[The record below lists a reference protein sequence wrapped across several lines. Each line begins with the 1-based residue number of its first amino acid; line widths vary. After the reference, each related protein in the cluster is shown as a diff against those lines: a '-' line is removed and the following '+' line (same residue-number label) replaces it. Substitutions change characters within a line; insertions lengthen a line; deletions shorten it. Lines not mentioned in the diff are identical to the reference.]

1 MRLADSNSSRSLRD
15 MRSALPFAFML
26 LGVLVT
32 YISPDLFSGRWRILG
47 LDYVELHLHRI
58 DFALS
63 ELSAHGALPA
73 WYPREQMGVPF
84 WSNIQNFPFLPTR
97 LLLLATGPL
106 NLFTLAVLLSASLS
120 AAFTYSF
127 GRRVGLNAVGAAAA
141 GWTFAC
147 SGYFASRVLAGHLGI
162 LEVYPALPILLWMVE
177 RLRAAREGRALAQW
191 TALFAIACGSSCLGA
206 HPQLA
211 VYALCTAAVYVV
223 WRCAG
228 RRAASSAA
236 AMVLGVSL
244 AGFALVPMARLIAR
258 SNRVLPGNASA
269 FDIVMPY
276 ERLIA
281 LVSPWRDGAP
291 PIVGQSVGI
300 EEFHAYSN
308 SAYFWDTVNY
318 VGRAPLLAVL
328 ALLGWIV
335 WKRRRPSGPAVFVA
349 LMAVVALILALPIG
363 RSFVPSTPFI
373 VLRSPARLMYLVTFA
388 LALGLGAAMHL
399 IASVPRRWKLAAAGC
414 ATAILSFQF
423 ADLYRH
429 DRCFVKTWDGYT
441 PIPPAF
447 ERAVRDA
454 VGDGRIGMDTGFE
467 CEMNRRI
474 DDIGYFDS
482 VVLATTYRGLL
493 DLSSRENEFD
503 RQSLAGWE
511 LSART
516 LRACSVRLLVTEHDW
531 PDGHPLFTEKNVRV
545 YEPRDVAARVSRFP
559 ADRALC
565 FSPDALA
572 RGVRDP
578 SIDPAASLILPESAR
593 SALANVPA
601 DAPPRAAPA
610 GTLKYTR
617 PNSDRFE
624 ITVDGPESC
633 WVRVLE
639 AWDPGWRATLDGAPL
654 PIFPAHTMAIAIAAP
669 AGHHELVLEFFTP
682 GVGSGLAVSACGAAL
697 LAAMII
703 ALWRAG
709 GRGTDDASIERPPPR
724 AATRTSP
731 AH

>member
-1 MRLADSNSSRSLRD
+1 MKLAESISSRSTRGV
-15 MRSALPFAFML
+15 RSALPFALML
-26 LGVLVT
+26 LGVLAT
-32 YISPDLFSGRWRILG
+32 FRSPDLSSGRWRILG

-63 ELSAHGALPA
+63 ELAAHGALPA

-97 LLLLATGPL
+97 LLLLAFGPL
-106 NLFTLAVLLSASLS
+106 NLFTLAVLLSALLS
-120 AAFTYSF
+120 AAFTYLFS
-127 GRRVGLNAVGAAAA
+127 RRVGLNAVGAAAA

-147 SGYFASRVLAGHLGI
+147 SGYFASRVLAGQLGI

-177 RLRAAREGRALAQW
+177 RLRVAREGRSIASW
-191 TALFAIACGSSCLGA
+191 TAFFALACGSSCLGA

-211 VYALCTAAVYVV
+211 VYALCTTAAYVV

-244 AGFALVPMARLIAR
+244 AGFALVPMAQLVAR

-291 PIVGQSVGI
+291 PIVGQSAGI

-308 SAYFWDTVNY
+308 SAYFWDTVGY

-335 WKRRRPSGPAVFVA
+335 WIRRRPSGPALFLA
-349 LMAVVALILALPIG
+349 LMAIVALALALPIG
-363 RSFVPSTPFI
+363 RTLVPSTPFI

-388 LALGLGAAMHL
+388 LALGFGTAMHL
-399 IASVPRRWKLAAAGC
+399 IVSAPRRWKLAAAGC
-414 ATAILSFQF
+414 AIAILSFHF

-441 PIPPAF
+441 PIPPVF
-447 ERAVRDA
+447 ERAVREA

-493 DLSSRENEFD
+493 DLASSQNEFD

-511 LSART
+511 LSARA

-559 ADRALC
+559 ADRALY
-565 FSPDALA
+565 FSADALA
-572 RGVRDP
+572 HAVRDP

-593 SALANVPA
+593 SALASLPA
-601 DAPPRAAPA
+601 YATLRAAPA

-617 PNSDRFE
+617 SSSDRFE

-639 AWDPGWRATLDGAPL
+639 AWDPGWRATMDGAPI
-654 PIFPAHTMAIAIAAP
+654 PIFPAHTMAMAIAAP
-669 AGHHELVLEFFTP
+669 AGHHELALEFFTP
-682 GVGSGLAVSACGAAL
+682 GVASGSTISACGAAL
-697 LAAMII
+697 LAAMVI

-709 GRGTDDASIERPPPR
+709 GRGRSDTPIERPPSR
-724 AATRTSP
+724 AAARTAASR
-731 AH
+731 

>member
-1 MRLADSNSSRSLRD
+1 MRLADSNSSRSTRD
-15 MRSALPFAFML
+15 VRSKWPFALML

-32 YISPDLFSGRWRILG
+32 YRSPDLASGRWRILG
-47 LDYVELHLHRI
+47 LDYVELHLRRI

-63 ELSAHGALPA
+63 ELVAHGALPA

-120 AAFTYSF
+120 AAFTYVFS
-127 GRRVGLNAVGAAAA
+127 RRVGLNAVGAAAA

-147 SGYFASRVLAGHLGI
+147 SGYFASRVLAGHLGV

-177 RLRAAREGRALAQW
+177 RLRAAHEGRALAMW
-191 TALFAIACGSSCLGA
+191 TVLFAIVCGSSCLGA

-211 VYALCTAAVYVV
+211 VYALCTAAMYIV
-223 WRCAG
+223 WRCTG
-228 RRAASSAA
+228 RRIASSLAG
-236 AMVLGVSL
+236 MVLGVSL
-244 AGFALVPMARLIAR
+244 AGFELVPMARLIAR

-269 FDIVMPY
+269 FDVVLPY
-276 ERLIA
+276 GRLLAMI
-281 LVSPWRDGAP
+281 SPWRDGAP
-291 PIVGQSVGI
+291 PIVGQSKGI
-300 EEFHAYSN
+300 EEFHTYSN
-308 SAYFWDTVNY
+308 SAYFWDTVCY
-318 VGRAPLLAVL
+318 VGWSPLLAAL
-328 ALLGWIV
+328 AVLGWIV
-335 WKRRRPSGPAVFVA
+335 WRRRRPSRPAVFVA
-349 LMAVVALILALPIG
+349 VMAIVALILALPLG

-388 LALGLGAAMHL
+388 LALGLGTAMHL
-399 IASVPRRWKLAAAGC
+399 IVSAPRRWKLAAA
-414 ATAILSFQF
+414 ASAAVILAFHF

-429 DRCFVKTWDGYT
+429 DRFFVKTWDGYS
-441 PIPPAF
+441 PMPPAF
-447 ERAVRDA
+447 ERAVRA
-454 VGDGRIGMDTGFE
+454 EVGDGRIGMDTGFE

-493 DLSSRENEFD
+493 DLSSNKNEFD

-511 LSART
+511 LSARA

-531 PDGHPLFTEKNVRV
+531 PDGRPLFTEKNVRV
-545 YEPRDVAARVSRFP
+545 YEPRDVAARVSRYP
-559 ADRALC
+559 ADRALY
-565 FSPDALA
+565 FPADALPRA
-572 RGVRDP
+572 VRDP
-578 SIDPAASLILPESAR
+578 SIDPAASLILPETAR
-593 SALANVPA
+593 SALANSPA
-601 DAPPRAAPA
+601 DVSLRVAPA

-617 PNSDRFE
+617 PNSDRLE

-639 AWDPGWRATLDGAPL
+639 AWDPGWRATLDGAPI
-654 PIFPAHTMAIAIAAP
+654 PIFPAHTMAMAISAP
-669 AGHHELVLEFFTP
+669 AGHHELALEYFTP
-682 GVGSGLAVSACGAAL
+682 GVVSGVAVSIGGAAL

-703 ALWRAG
+703 IMWRAG
-709 GRGTDDASIERPPPR
+709 RRGRSDGSIEPQAPQAAAGVPPVR
-724 AATRTSP
+724 
-731 AH
+731 